1 MQDIAYCSVGDL
13 FVSKTLS
20 STLFFFR
27 SMHFSHYFTI
37 PTVQKKKFSIKDFFS
52 KLKKKFG
59 QCRQKSCE
67 SLLNAFIA
75 IKWYDN
81 EVAK

>member
-1 MQDIAYCSVGDL
+1 
-13 FVSKTLS
+13 
-20 STLFFFR
+20 
-27 SMHFSHYFTI
+27 MHFSHYFTI
-37 PTVQKKKFSIKDFFS
+37 PAVQKKKFSIKDFFS

-81 EVAK
+81 EVAKERDNILDPVFFASGNPF